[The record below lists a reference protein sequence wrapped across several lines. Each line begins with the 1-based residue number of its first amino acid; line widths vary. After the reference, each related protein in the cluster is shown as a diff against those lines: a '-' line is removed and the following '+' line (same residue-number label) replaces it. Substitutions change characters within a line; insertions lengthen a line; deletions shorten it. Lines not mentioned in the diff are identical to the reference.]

1 MIRDLR
7 EVVELFLVFEE
18 VTADLEEGEGVSL
31 FGELREGGGLGE
43 RFLDRWC
50 YGLADTILM
59 YLVHLGNVPTL
70 VASSAETAQEIM
82 KTHDISFSDRPILTM
97 ATILFYGYKDIIF
110 SPYGEYWRQL
120 KSIVVVHLLS
130 NTRVKSFSNVR
141 EKEISHMISVIG
153 ESCGSLVDLSALF
166 DSLTNN
172 IICRVALGRTYPG
185 LNFKDL
191 LTDLVNIVGSLCV
204 GDYFPWLS
212 FFDRLSGLKG
222 RAENLAKKLD
232 DFFQRNQSREEE
244 TVRIPVNQ
252 EEKQRQVDS
261 EESIERRTDREQPGQ
276 NGEVKNES
284 QKSKPTVKV
293 RDQKAVKVRI
303 DGDIS
308 SNIE

>member
-1 MIRDLR
+1 MMIFPT
-7 EVVELFLVFEE
+7 VETFV
-18 VTADLEEGEGVSL
+18 VSL
-31 FGELREGGGLGE
+31 FSFIISITLLLYGFRHIFSLHSNTKKILPPSPPKLPIIGNLHQLGSSPH
-43 RFLDRWC
+43 RSLQTISQK
-50 YGLADTILM
+50 YGPLM
-59 YLVHLGNVPTL
+59 LVHLGNVPTL

-120 KSIVVVHLLS
+120 KSIVVIHLLS

-185 LNFKDL
+185 LNFKYL

-232 DFFQRNQSREEE
+232 DFFQGVVEEHQNKRIRENSESDQSSDL
-244 TVRIPVNQ
+244 
-252 EEKQRQVDS
+252 VD
-261 EESIERRTDREQPGQ
+261 ILLD
-276 NGEVKNES
+276 V
-284 QKSKPTVKV
+284 QKDNATGFII
-293 RDQKAVKVRI
+293 DTTTLKAVILV
-303 DGDIS
+303 
-308 SNIE
+308 